1 MFTVHGFSRGRDK
14 EVTLLSGSQCGQ
26 HSPDASAARRV
37 GCCPQVAVARGAG
50 RSWHLRPSHPSSQGG
65 WVSWAAAYHRSMERL
80 WGDCCVL
87 RRRCW
92 HGALFAKQFSVT
104 FKFGDTWYKFLNA

>member
-50 RSWHLRPSHPSSQGG
+50 RSWHPRPSHPSSQGG
-65 WVSWAAAYHRSMERL
+65 WVSWAAAYHRSMECL

-104 FKFGDTWYKFLNA
+104 FKFGDTWGKFFNA